1 MCFACFS
8 NRVTIALNTFQGNEK
23 NIVYRVA
30 TLVKMCGNRSRAD
43 ELIVILYGAAIFSK
57 AFVELAFGL
66 PNVLF
71 FTFFLHDW
79 QLLAI

>member
-1 MCFACFS
+1 M
-8 NRVTIALNTFQGNEK
+8 
-23 NIVYRVA
+23 IVYRV
-30 TLVKMCGNRSRAD
+30 TRLVKMCGNRSRAD

-71 FTFFLHDW
+71 FTFFYMIGNCSRFSFSAQVLTEPF
-79 QLLAI
+79 LASALERL